1 MLTTRGRRGTQNA
14 LRHRE
19 PGLKWPDRFLGEYTV
34 ALRTSIGGRGVSA
47 IALAISAFAL
57 PTVALAQDAAP
68 AEDAAADDQ
77 AIVVTGFRASLQN
90 AVNVKKRA
98 ETIVE
103 SVSAEDIGKLPDAS
117 IGESIARLPGLTSQR
132 LAGRANSV
140 AIRGLGPDLSS
151 TTMNGRPQTSTGEQ
165 RNVEFDQFPSETV
178 SRIDVYKTPMASLVH
193 QGLVGTV
200 DIRTIRPLEIRDRVL
215 SFGARGTY
223 LDSGKV
229 NAESRDKGFRVTG
242 TYADKFI
249 NDTVGLA
256 LSAAYTDD
264 PYQSEEFEAW
274 GYNGIGQN
282 FAVAGI
288 KPFGVSSR
296 VKRAAFQGTLQVKA
310 TDNLTLTADAFYSH
324 FTDKQIK
331 RGIEFPLAA
340 GLGWSAV
347 TLTPTGTTGNLITSG
362 TFGNIGAVVNNHG
375 YERNSDIFSG
385 GFNAKYEGDDGWSA
399 MLDIGYS
406 KTDRNE
412 LSLET
417 NAGTPNVS
425 GKVLDTLGFVS
436 DARGTHFTS
445 HVLNYADPNLIVLTD
460 PLGWGGGAPTG
471 HQEGYYNDRIIDDE
485 IKSFQAQVAREF
497 EDSFVSKLSFGMSYT
512 DRQKSKTP
520 VENYLNL
527 ANGARTLVLPTQYRL
542 TDTNLTFVGAGPM
555 LSYDPFKL
563 LEDGIYVAV
572 PNISKDIPAK
582 AYAVTEQLM
591 SLYLQADLRSSLGS
605 AELTG
610 NVGVLAQNT
619 NQKSRGI
626 VNLATFP
633 ASQEYRVEGANYWD
647 IMPSLN
653 LALRFPSDFVVRL
666 AAAREIQRPRLDDL
680 KVSREYS
687 YSTTN
692 FKISGNGGNPQV
704 RPYRAWAVDLN
715 LEKYFAA
722 KGYLGLQLFYK
733 KFDSF
738 IYRAPEPFD
747 YSGLPITIPVGFP
760 IDYNGTITQPV
771 NVKNGSL
778 YGAELAGTLP
788 FEVFTSA
795 LEGFGVTGGVGYTET
810 SVKPRLGGTSEDI
823 PDYSKW
829 VANGTVFFEKAGF
842 NARGSVRYRSSFL
855 GKFVG
860 FGGEL
865 EDRRVL
871 SETVVDAQIGYD
883 FQPGSALEGLSLYV
897 QGQNL
902 TDEPQVSVLTG
913 GNLQIKN
920 YYSYGRRF
928 MAGFTYKF

>member
-1 MLTTRGRRGTQNA
+1 M
-14 LRHRE
+14 
-19 PGLKWPDRFLGEYTV
+19 
-34 ALRTSIGGRGVSA
+34 ALRTRFNGRLGASA
-47 IALAISAFAL
+47 IALTVSAFAL
-57 PTVALAQDAAP
+57 PAVASAQDANAP
-68 AEDAAADDQ
+68 ADEGAADSQ
-77 AIVVTGFRASLQN
+77 EIVVTGFRASLQN

-165 RNVEFDQFPSETV
+165 RNVEFDQYPSETV
-178 SRIDVYKTPMASLVH
+178 SRVDVYKTPMASLIH

-223 LDSGKV
+223 VDTGKV

-242 TYADKFI
+242 TYADKFA
-249 NDTVGLA
+249 NDTIGVA

-264 PYQSEEFEAW
+264 PYQSTEFEAW
-274 GYNGIGQN
+274 GYNQVNGN
-282 FAVAGI
+282 YVVAGI

-296 VKRAAFQGTLQVKA
+296 VKRAAFQGTLQWQP
-310 TDNLTLTADAFYSH
+310 TDTLTLTADGFYSH

-347 TLTPTGTTGNLITSG
+347 TLTPTGTEGNLVTSG

-385 GFNAKYEGDDGWSA
+385 GFNAKYDGDDGWSA
-399 MLDIGYS
+399 MFDFGYS
-406 KTDRNE
+406 RTDRNE

-417 NAGTPNVS
+417 NAGTPNVA
-425 GKVLDTLGFVS
+425 GKVLDTLNFVS
-436 DARGTHFTS
+436 GPNGTSFTS
-445 HVLNYADPNLIVLTD
+445 NRLNYADPNLIVLTD

-485 IKSFQAQVAREF
+485 IKSFQTQVAREF
-497 EDSFVSKLSFGMSYT
+497 EDGFVSKVSVGLAYT
-512 DRQKSKTP
+512 DRKKSKTP

-542 TDTNLTFVGAGPM
+542 PDTNLAFVGAGPM
-555 LSYDPFKL
+555 LSYDPFQL
-563 LEDGIYVAV
+563 LADGVYVAV

-582 AYAVTEQLM
+582 AYQVTEQLM
-591 SLYLQADLRSSLGS
+591 SMYLQADLRGS
-605 AELTG
+605 VGDADLTG
-610 NVGVLAQNT
+610 NVGVLATNT
-619 NQKSRGI
+619 AQRSRGI

-633 ASQEYRVEGANYWD
+633 STQEYRTEGADYWD
-647 IMPSLN
+647 VLPSLN
-653 LALRFPSDFVVRL
+653 LALRFPSDFVVRF

-692 FKISGNGGNPQV
+692 FKISGSGGNPQV
-704 RPYRAWAVDLN
+704 RPYRAWAADLN
-715 LEKYFAA
+715 FEKYFAA

-738 IYRAPEPFD
+738 IYRAPEAFD
-747 YSGLPITIPVGFP
+747 YSGLPITVPPGLPV
-760 IDYNGTITQPV
+760 DYNGTITQPT
-771 NVKNGSL
+771 NVSNGSL

-788 FEVFTSA
+788 FEIFTSA
-795 LEGFGVTGGVGYTET
+795 LEGFGITGGVGYTET
-810 SVKPRLGGTSEDI
+810 SITAKAGGTSEDI

-829 VANGTVFFEKAGF
+829 VANATVFFEKAGF
-842 NARGSVRYRSSFL
+842 NARGSVRYRSDFL

-871 SETVVDAQIGYD
+871 AETVIDAQVGYD
-883 FQPGSALEGLSLYV
+883 FQPGSVLEGLSLYL

-902 TDEPQVSVLTG
+902 TNEPQVSVLTAG
-913 GNLQIKN
+913 PMQVKN
-920 YYSYGRRF
+920 YFSYGRRY